1 MKFLCTLLSVLM
13 LTACAFGACAEAE
26 PIAFADAAVEQAIR
40 EALGVSADAPL
51 TTDDLAKVVSF
62 DCMSEDVATLADIA
76 MCVNLE
82 SFILR
87 YENNPRVF
95 SLRPFEN
102 LTRLQFFRID
112 GNVLNTAPVAAL
124 PELKTMQI
132 GGRVTTLD
140 LSPLAGRTNLDS
152 FFLTRRA
159 LDGNTDFSPL
169 TSHTNLRKATLPK
182 LREGELRPLLESWP
196 NLQYLCVWGGPI
208 TTDDLAA
215 LSTRKLEVLSLSP
228 DEPID
233 DFSPLAEQKELF
245 RIQAGSLT
253 DAGLKSLAGSVPGL
267 RKLSFSAEDTT
278 DFTPLLSLEKLEM
291 VYAYGGRL
299 LTLRETL
306 KDTDVV
312 VSTPATLRN
321 EM

>member
-1 MKFLCTLLSVLM
+1 MKFLCALLAVVM

-26 PIAFADAAVEQAIR
+26 TVAFADAVVEQAIR

-132 GGRVTTLD
+132 GGRATTLD

-152 FFLTRRA
+152 FYLTRRA

-169 TSHTNLRKATLPK
+169 ISHTNLRKATLPK

-196 NLQYLCVWGGPI
+196 NLQYLNVWGGPV
-208 TTDDLAA
+208 TTDDLAGLA
-215 LSTRKLEVLSLSP
+215 TRTLKVLVLNP

-253 DAGLKSLAGSVPGL
+253 ETGLKSLVESVPGL
-267 RKLSFSAEDTT
+267 RKLFFYAGDIA
-278 DFTPLLSLEKLEM
+278 DFTPLLSLENLEM
-291 VYAYGGRL
+291 VYTSGGRL

-306 KDTDVV
+306 KDTDVAV
-312 VSTPATLRN
+312 NDPSKF
-321 EM
+321 

>member
-1 MKFLCTLLSVLM
+1 MKFLCALLAVVM

-26 PIAFADAAVEQAIR
+26 TVAFADAAVEQAIR
-40 EALGVSADAPL
+40 EALGVSANAPL
-51 TTDDLAKVVSF
+51 TADDLAKVVSF

-132 GGRVTTLD
+132 GGRATTLD

-152 FFLTRRA
+152 FYLTRRA

-196 NLQYLCVWGGPI
+196 NLQYLNVSGGPV

-215 LSTRKLEVLSLSP
+215 LATRKLQVLSLNP
-228 DEPID
+228 DKPID

-245 RIQAGSLT
+245 RVQAGRMT
-253 DAGLKSLAGSVPGL
+253 DAGLESLAESVPGL
-267 RKLSFSAEDTT
+267 KKLYLNGALLIDFS
-278 DFTPLLSLEKLEM
+278 PLLRLENLEQINM
-291 VYAYGGRL
+291 YVGDGLA
-299 LTLRETL
+299 LRETL
-306 KDTDVV
+306 KDTAVEINHG
-312 VSTPATLRN
+312 L
-321 EM
+321 

>member
-26 PIAFADAAVEQAIR
+26 TVAFADVAVEQAIR
-40 EALGVSADAPL
+40 ETLGVSADAPL
-51 TTDDLAKVVSF
+51 TTNDLAKVVSF

-132 GGRVTTLD
+132 GGRATTLD

-152 FFLTRRA
+152 FYLTRRA

-245 RIQAGSLT
+245 RVQADRMT
-253 DAGLKSLAGSVPGL
+253 DAGLESLAESVQ
-267 RKLSFSAEDTT
+267 KLYLNGALLT
-278 DFTPLLSLEKLEM
+278 DFSPLLRLENLEQINM
-291 VYAYGGRL
+291 YVGDGLA
-299 LTLRETL
+299 LRETV
-306 KDTDVV
+306 KDTAVEINNG
-312 VSTPATLRN
+312 L
-321 EM
+321 